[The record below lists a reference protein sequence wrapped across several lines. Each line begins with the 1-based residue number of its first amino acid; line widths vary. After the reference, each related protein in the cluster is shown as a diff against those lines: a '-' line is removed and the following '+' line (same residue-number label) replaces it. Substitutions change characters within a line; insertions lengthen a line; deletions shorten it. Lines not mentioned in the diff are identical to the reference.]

1 MPDNSNSYATRNEVK
16 AALRI
21 GTADTADDVLID
33 NCRGAASRLI
43 DGYCNRQF
51 WAATSATPSVF
62 QANTEYVCDVDDFYT
77 TTGFI
82 LQTSS
87 FADGV
92 FDTTWASTDVQ
103 LEPLNGVLDG
113 LTWSYNKLRA
123 IGDYLFPTV
132 NANYGDQALV
142 QVTAR
147 WGWAAVPDP
156 VIQACIIQA
165 SRIFKRYDSPLGV
178 AGFGDLG
185 AIRVSRFLDPD
196 MAQLVEPYRRMR
208 MFA

>member
-1 MPDNSNSYATRNEVK
+1 MAITNGYATRNQIK

-21 GTADTADDVLID
+21 GTADTLDDELID
-33 NCRGAASRLI
+33 NCAGAASRLI

-51 WAATSATPSVF
+51 WSVGSATTRVYT
-62 QANTEYVCDVDDFYT
+62 AENDFYCSIDDIAGTAIILKTSGATDGTFDVTWET
-77 TTGFI
+77 T
-82 LQTSS
+82 
-87 FADGV
+87 DY
-92 FDTTWASTDVQ
+92 Q
-103 LEPLNGVLDG
+103 LEPLNGRLDG
-113 LTWSYNKLRA
+113 LQWSYDKIRA
-123 IGDYLFPTV
+123 VGDYLFPTV
-132 NANYGDQALV
+132 NGNYGEQALV
-142 QVTAR
+142 QVTAVF
-147 WGWAAVPDP
+147 GWPSVPEP
-156 VIQACIIQA
+156 VTQATIIQA

>member
-1 MPDNSNSYATRNEVK
+1 MAITNGYATRNEVK

-21 GTADTADDVLID
+21 GTADTVDDVLID
-33 NCRGAASRLI
+33 NCIGAASRLI

-51 WAATSATPSVF
+51 WAAASATPRVF

-77 TTGFI
+77 TTGFV
-82 LQTSS
+82 LKTSS
-87 FADGV
+87 FADGN

-113 LTWSYNKLRA
+113 LTWSYDKLRA
-123 IGDYLFPTV
+123 IGNYLFPTV
-132 NANYGDQALV
+132 NANYGEQALV

-147 WGWAAVPDP
+147 WGWASVPEP
-156 VIQACIIQA
+156 IMQACIIQS